1 MHTRWKERQN
11 PGSLEAKFTFPD
23 YPTLRAF
30 LDEVADASEAQGVH
44 PNISFG
50 KDYASILIYAM
61 HESLDDA
68 EYALAERLDQ
78 YYEANPGKAEE

>member
-1 MHTRWKERQN
+1 MHARWKERQK

-30 LDEVADASEAQGVH
+30 LDQVADAAEEQQVQ

-50 KDYASILIYAM
+50 KDYASVMIYAM
-61 HESLDDA
+61 QETLNDA
-68 EYALAERLDQ
+68 EYALAERLDEF
-78 YYEANPGKAEE
+78 YEAKPGQTEE

>member
-1 MHTRWKERQN
+1 MHTRWKERQK

-23 YPTLRAF
+23 YPTLRVF
-30 LDEVADASEAQGVH
+30 LDQVADAAEAQGVQ

-50 KDYASILIYAM
+50 KDYASVLIYAM
-61 HESLDDA
+61 QESLNDA

-78 YYEANPGKAEE
+78 FYEAKPGEAEE